1 MNRIIRLVP
10 GLLAAIGAYVG
21 LQFLYMLSMRPLAE
35 FFLFLIIYAAIA
47 LLAERAMKSYAEKD
61 L

>member
-10 GLLAAIGAYVG
+10 GLLAAIAAYIA
-21 LQFLYMLSMRPLAE
+21 LPLMRMLGIQPLIE
-35 FFLFLIIYAAIA
+35 FFLFLIVYAAVA
-47 LLAERAMKSYAEKD
+47 LLAERAMKAYAERD